1 MNLKYEKF
9 FKNYAF
15 HNIVAHPLMQILNWV
30 GKPDL
35 ANKIHDQTL
44 PKRGVSETKT
54 ANTDNDVPEVN
65 RTDRSILKD

>member
-15 HNIVAHPLMQILNWV
+15 HNIIGHPLMQILNWV

-44 PKRGVSETKT
+44 PKEGVAETNT
-54 ANTDNDVPEVN
+54 ANTEDDVPEVN
-65 RTDRSILKD
+65 RIILKD